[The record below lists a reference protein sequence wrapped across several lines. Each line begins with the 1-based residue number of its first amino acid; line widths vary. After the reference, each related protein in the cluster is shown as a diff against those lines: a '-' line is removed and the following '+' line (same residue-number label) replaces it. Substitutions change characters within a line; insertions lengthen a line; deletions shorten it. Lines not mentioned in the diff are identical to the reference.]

1 VGKINVLLGMGLKIV
16 DINKKRG
23 KPTIGEIIDSCE
35 SMLSN
40 YEIRGETRLNAS
52 LTLMSYAFSQ
62 ILDST
67 SSEDT
72 SLHYVNEILSNY
84 IDQSGMIT
92 FIPEFDVKFD
102 PDTPSN

>member
-1 VGKINVLLGMGLKIV
+1 MGLKIV

-23 KPTIGEIIDSCE
+23 KPTIGEILDSCE
-35 SMLSN
+35 SMLDSF
-40 YEIRGETRLNAS
+40 ELRGESRLNTS
-52 LTLMSYAFSQ
+52 LALMSYAFSQ

-67 SSEDT
+67 SNEDA

-84 IDQSGMIT
+84 IDQSGMVT
-92 FIPEFDVKFD
+92 FLPEFDVKFD